1 MPWDGVV
8 TESSE
13 KNFARGINAQTLKE
27 EPNGVYMTP
36 SDVHK
41 TIQHCMGFDLF
52 AEDLGHGL
60 DDVEPQ
66 TLFNPFKVTF
76 G

>member
-13 KNFARGINAQTLKE
+13 ENFARGINAQTLKE

-52 AEDLGHGL
+52 A
-60 DDVEPQ
+60 
-66 TLFNPFKVTF
+66 
-76 G
+76 

>member
-1 MPWDGVV
+1 M
-8 TESSE
+8 TSSH
-13 KNFARGINAQTLKE
+13 
-27 EPNGVYMTP
+27 
-36 SDVHK
+36 VHK
-41 TIQHCMGFDLF
+41 AIQHCMGFDLF

-66 TLFNPFKVTF
+66 PLFNPFKVTF